1 MQECL
6 STSRGA
12 LNAHPVMIIHQAAPV
27 EKVQHGLKAE
37 DGLLCHARVVR
48 EHGISGSQ
56 LDRNV
61 CFCPSN
67 LLQPCLHHAGTEIF
81 SGQKDHMQIFS
92 FTLDCLNFV
101 DT

>member
-1 MQECL
+1 
-6 STSRGA
+6 
-12 LNAHPVMIIHQAAPV
+12 MIIHQAAPV

-81 SGQKDHMQIFS
+81 GTERRHADFQFY
-92 FTLDCLNFV
+92 T
-101 DT
+101 